1 MIDLEE
7 SRREAS
13 ELEEKLNQLT
23 SSFNINEIKKEA
35 EELEVKTLQD
45 GFWNDSSTSN
55 HIIKQIKSLKSKIK
69 RVDELQNLMSNINDS
84 FELMELEKDE
94 DLEKELLGYISR
106 LTHQIEKFEIE
117 LLLSGKFDRNNAI
130 ITLHPG
136 AGGTESCDW
145 ASMLYRMYTRWCE
158 KNNKKIELLDYQDGD
173 TAGIK
178 SVSFIVHG
186 LNFDCEF
193 YGKMQELL
201 DDRRLRG
208 FLLIHQ
214 SFLININH
222 IITYEYNSVEMT
234 GGVILTISK
243 SNRKDVRRKILE
255 YSADKIR
262 KKE

>member
-1 MIDLEE
+1 MAVIVMLKIAIVDDEKLVCSEIMGMLKKYEIEKSITFKIYSYLSGENLICEIEDGTSFDIIFLDIELESINGVQVGEYIRSICNDQRCQIIYVSSKTKYALQLFKIRPFDFIIKPVTYEKVKNCLEE
-7 SRREAS
+7 YVRIYSVDEYFECITKKQKKS
-13 ELEEKLNQLT
+13 I
-23 SSFNINEIKKEA
+23 SIN
-35 EELEVKTLQD
+35 D
-45 GFWNDSSTSN
+45 
-55 HIIKQIKSLKSKIK
+55 IIYFESIK
-69 RVDELQNLMSNINDS
+69 R
-84 FELMELEKDE
+84 K
-94 DLEKELLGYISR
+94 
-106 LTHQIEKFEIE
+106 
-117 LLLSGKFDRNNAI
+117 
-130 ITLHPG
+130 
-136 AGGTESCDW
+136 
-145 ASMLYRMYTRWCE
+145 
-158 KNNKKIELLDYQDGD
+158 
-173 TAGIK
+173 
-178 SVSFIVHG
+178 FIVHG